1 MDNFLAACG
10 SLLGIYQMNLQ
21 VKEINKEIIKNDEN
35 RLNFVILSIL
45 INIIWLFYEYRNGS
59 LFFTVYSLLG
69 LVVQIYI
76 FMVLTYTNSYKD
88 FS

>member
-1 MDNFLAACG
+1 MDNFLATCG

-21 VKEINKEIIKNDEN
+21 VKEINKEIIKNNDN

-59 LFFTVYSLLG
+59 LFFTAYSLLG

-76 FMVLTYTNSYKD
+76 FMVLSYTNSYKD
-88 FS
+88 PS

>member
-10 SLLGIYQMNLQ
+10 SLLGIYQMNVQ
-21 VKEINKEIIKNDEN
+21 VKEINKEITKNDEN

-45 INIIWLFYEYRNGS
+45 INIIWLIYEYRNGS
-59 LFFTVYSLLG
+59 LFFTMYSLLG

-88 FS
+88 LS